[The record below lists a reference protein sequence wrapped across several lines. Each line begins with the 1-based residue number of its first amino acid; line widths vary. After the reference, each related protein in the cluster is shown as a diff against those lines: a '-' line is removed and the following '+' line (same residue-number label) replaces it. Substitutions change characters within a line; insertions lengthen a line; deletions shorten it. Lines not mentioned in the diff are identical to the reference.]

1 MAAPSSRPKLLHLVR
16 EPRTVVSLKG
26 IPPQRLNIDGSNFY
40 TNFDH
45 NAPNLGR
52 SGKRGII
59 IYVSSSMV
67 SSQTSIHNCI
77 FEQQLWIKSD
87 LSIQKR
93 YFIGWCCIYRSPSAN
108 LVSSTSLLC
117 ELFQK
122 VCALRPS
129 HLLIVGDFN
138 YNHIDW
144 DTFTVNDVGPDTQY
158 LDDFLLTV
166 SGCALYQHIIEPTH
180 FRPNQTPSTLDLV
193 FTNEEG
199 MVTNLVYLPPLGNS
213 DHTCLRFDFNV
224 NNSSNK
230 YKRSCYRLNA
240 ANYDSMRS
248 LLEEIDWHVM
258 NDMTPEEAWQYFS
271 CHFNTIIDRTVPNLA
286 TK

>member
-1 MAAPSSRPKLLHLVR
+1 M
-16 EPRTVVSLKG
+16 
-26 IPPQRLNIDGSNFY
+26 
-40 TNFDH
+40 
-45 NAPNLGR
+45 
-52 SGKRGII
+52 
-59 IYVSSSMV
+59 
-67 SSQTSIHNCI
+67 
-77 FEQQLWIKSD
+77 WIKSD
-87 LSIQKR
+87 LSR
-93 YFIGWCCIYRSPSAN
+93 RGTLLVGCIYCSPSAN

-138 YNHIDW
+138 YNHTDW
-144 DTFTVNDVGPDTQY
+144 DTFTVNDVGADTQC

-166 SGCALYQHIIEPTH
+166 SECALYQHIIEPTH
-180 FRPNQTPSTLDLV
+180 FRPNQTPSILDLV

-213 DHTCLRFDFNV
+213 DHACLRFDFNV
-224 NNSSNK
+224 NISGNK
-230 YKRSCYRLNA
+230 YKRSCYRLNSG
-240 ANYDSMRS
+240 NYDSMRS
-248 LLEEIDWHVM
+248 LLEEIDWYVM

-271 CHFNTIIDRTVPNLA
+271 CHFNTMYLNLA